1 MIMNGT
7 HQGTAVLVGFVM
19 ALVLVLPSAGLGGAD
34 EAGEKPQVMEKIDEK
49 MKELVKKEG
58 DGKRTG
64 AKYSAEE
71 YGIPYNVVF
80 EEDGKLVVGIDAY
93 KAIEFNKRYGKDEV
107 KDLDTVEDI
116 DIRYY
121 VFTPEASVR
130 GGDALGNE
138 ASATV
143 KQTITL
149 IRDGKIIATNH
160 GYPEEDQ
167 IFYAGIPSNVNCKE
181 VEIVKVIS
189 PLADR
194 TSDAMYGRDTY
205 NLFCGHNYHE
215 NTIRYKGNIYTVTDG
230 AYSDMR
236 RHLRV
241 YASGAVTG
249 GSPDT

>member
-58 DGKRTG
+58 DEKRTG
-64 AKYSAEE
+64 VKYSAEE

-107 KDLDTVEDI
+107 KKDLDTVEDI

-138 ASATV
+138 TSATV

-149 IRDGKIIATNH
+149 IRNGKIIATNH
-160 GYPEEDQ
+160 GVPKPNQ
-167 IFYAGIPSNVNCKE
+167 IFYAGIPGNVNCKE
-181 VEIVKVIS
+181 VQVVRVVS
-189 PLADR
+189 PYDYR

-205 NLFCGHNYHE
+205 NFLCDHNYQE
-215 NTIRYKGNIYTVTDG
+215 NSIKYKGSVYTVSDG
-230 AYSDMR
+230 TY
-236 RHLRV
+236 
-241 YASGAVTG
+241 
-249 GSPDT
+249 